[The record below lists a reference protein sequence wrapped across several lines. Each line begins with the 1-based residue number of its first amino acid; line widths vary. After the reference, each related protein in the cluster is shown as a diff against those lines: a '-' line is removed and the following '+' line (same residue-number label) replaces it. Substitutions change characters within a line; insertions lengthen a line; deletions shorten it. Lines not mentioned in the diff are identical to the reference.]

1 MSFSD
6 NKSNISSM
14 LMKSTRGDESRAY
27 ASNSLF
33 VAAQHQSRPLQQYG
47 FKPVPDEVHREIA
60 LSLADL
66 PTRPNTPLVDDQ
78 PRPQAFGFGNSGHNP
93 FNMTLSS
100 QSQHAQKHYS
110 PGHPGWSILDLS
122 DEIRTSQQKLEL
134 EEQGQPMSCDSSF
147 VLPTYNKEENNFM
160 DVDVLPGQPQNQSQ
174 FQSMYTPS
182 QDFTHSTFSQPHEES
197 VEPCIMMLN
206 SLEPQPSFWKAIEMD
221 VRTFPRSP
229 LRAGLIFPTKR
240 NASAN
245 TPLGGSGNV
254 YTSQGTRLNKP
265 DITKASASKNEHW
278 RRLFQCTSRCRINVF
293 T

>member
-1 MSFSD
+1 MSFSN
-6 NKSNISSM
+6 NKSNISST
-14 LMKSTRGDESRAY
+14 LMKSNKGDEFRAY

-33 VAAQHQSRPLQQYG
+33 VAAQLQSRPLKQYG
-47 FKPVPDEVHREIA
+47 FKSVPDEVHREI
-60 LSLADL
+60 SLLPSDL
-66 PTRPNTPLVDDQ
+66 PTRPNTPSEDDQ

-110 PGHPGWSILDLS
+110 PGNSGWSMLDLS
-122 DEIRTSQQKLEL
+122 DEIRTSQQKQKL

-147 VLPTYNKEENNFM
+147 VLPTYNKEENSFM
-160 DVDVLPGQPQNQSQ
+160 DVDVLPGQQQNQSQ

-182 QDFTHSTFSQPHEES
+182 QDFTHSTFSQPHEAS
-197 VEPCIMMLN
+197 VEPVIMMLN

-221 VRTFPRSP
+221 VRAFPRP
-229 LRAGLIFPTKR
+229 NLRAGLVFPTKR
-240 NASAN
+240 DASAN

-265 DITKASASKNEHW
+265 DITKASASKNERW
-278 RRLFQCTSRCRINVF
+278 RRLFQCTSKCRINVF

>member
-14 LMKSTRGDESRAY
+14 LMKSNRGDEFRAY
-27 ASNSLF
+27 ASNPLF
-33 VAAQHQSRPLQQYG
+33 VAAQPQSRPLKQHG

-60 LSLADL
+60 LLLADL
-66 PTRPNTPLVDDQ
+66 PTRPNTPSVDDQ
-78 PRPQAFGFGNSGHNP
+78 PRPQAFRFGNSGHNP

-110 PGHPGWSILDLS
+110 PGRPRWSMLDLS
-122 DEIRTSQQKLEL
+122 DEIRTSQQKLEP
-134 EEQGQPMSCDSSF
+134 EEQGQPMSCDPSF
-147 VLPTYNKEENNFM
+147 VLPTYNREENNFM
-160 DVDVLPGQPQNQSQ
+160 DVDVSPGQPQNQSQ
-174 FQSMYTPS
+174 FQSMYTS
-182 QDFTHSTFSQPHEES
+182 NQDFTYSTSSQVHEES
-197 VEPCIMMLN
+197 VESSIMMFN
-206 SLEPQPSFWKAIEMD
+206 SLEPQTSFWKAIEMD
-221 VRTFPRSP
+221 VKAFPRPP

-240 NASAN
+240 DIVAN

-265 DITKASASKNEHW
+265 DIAKASASKNEHW
-278 RRLFQCTSRCRINVF
+278 RRLFQCTSKCRINVF